1 MMAKLSKRKT
11 KEIHKF
17 GTDREEIKEGPKK
30 GRRAH
35 PQKDE
40 KGSESDDDFDIDKI
54 IPDSIPSSSDDE
66 DEDYEDVNRITK

>member
-1 MMAKLSKRKT
+1 MMAKFSKRKT

-30 GRRAH
+30 RRQGH
-35 PQKDE
+35 SQINE
-40 KGSESDDDFDIDKI
+40 EGSDSDDDFDIDKI

-66 DEDYEDVNRITK
+66 DVDFSDVNRITQ